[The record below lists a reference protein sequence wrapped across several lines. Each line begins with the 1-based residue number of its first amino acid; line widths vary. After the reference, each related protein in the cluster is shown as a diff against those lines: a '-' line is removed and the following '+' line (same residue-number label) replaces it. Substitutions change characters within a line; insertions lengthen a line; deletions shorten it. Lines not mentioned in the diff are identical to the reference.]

1 VPQGVRVRVSPPAL
15 FSPLKPKPSIMN
27 TVKDLLEVLLLEKK
41 DDFFIGK
48 SETVGSLNVFGGQ
61 VLAQSLNAAYRTIHN
76 NRILHSLHSYFLEPG
91 DLKIPIKY
99 QVNDTRDGGSFSTRR
114 VTAIQGDKTI
124 FILAAS
130 FHKKEF
136 GFEHFRKLER
146 EVLPPEKLTSWSQ
159 MANKFGKFIPF
170 KLKSFLS
177 VKRPIEFRPTFIP
190 NLSTNQELPPKMDVW
205 FKLKG
210 DIPDLSIGIK
220 HQILTYIS
228 DYSVLWSSVLPH
240 INKVNFSDIQMASL
254 DHAMW
259 FYRDFDFTDWLLYT
273 IESPNSA
280 NARGIAQGHIYTRNG
295 ILIASVVQEGLVR
308 PIIRKK

>member
-1 VPQGVRVRVSPPAL
+1 
-15 FSPLKPKPSIMN
+15 MN

-61 VLAQSLNAAYRTIHN
+61 VLAQSLNAAYRTIDN
-76 NRILHSLHSYFLEPG
+76 NRTLHSLHSYFLEAG
-91 DLKIPIKY
+91 NLNIPIKY
-99 QVNDTRDGGSFSTRR
+99 IVDETRDGGSFSTRR
-114 VTAIQGDKTI
+114 VTATQNNKTI

-136 GFEHFRKLER
+136 GYEHYKKLDRKI
-146 EVLPPEKLTSWSQ
+146 VFPEELTSWSQ
-159 MANKFGKFIPF
+159 LANKFGDFMPF

-177 VKRPIEFRPTFIP
+177 VERPVEFKPTFIP
-190 NLSTNQELPPKMDVW
+190 NLSSNEDLPPKMDVW

-210 DIPDLSIGIK
+210 DIPDLSIEIK

-228 DYSVLWSSVLPH
+228 DYSVLWSSILPH
-240 INKVNFSDIQMASL
+240 MKKVSFSDIQMASL

-273 IESPNSA
+273 IESPNSG
-280 NARGIAQGHIYTRNG
+280 NARGVAQGHIYNRAG
-295 ILIASVVQEGLVR
+295 VLIASVVQEGLVR
-308 PIIRKK
+308 PVIRKK

>member
-1 VPQGVRVRVSPPAL
+1 
-15 FSPLKPKPSIMN
+15 MN

-41 DDFFIGK
+41 DNFFIGK

-136 GFEHFRKLER
+136 GYEHFRKLDR
-146 EVLPPEKLTSWSQ
+146 VVTPPEELKSWSQ
-159 MANKFGKFIPF
+159 LAVKHVNFMPF

-177 VKRPIEFRPTFIP
+177 VERPIEFKPTQIP
-190 NLSTNQELPPKMDVW
+190 NLLINQNLPPKMDIW

-210 DIPDLSIGIK
+210 NIPSLSLDIK

-228 DYSVLWSSVLPH
+228 DYSVLWSSILPH
-240 INKVNFSDIQMASL
+240 MKKISFGDIQMASL

-280 NARGIAQGHIYTRNG
+280 NARGVAQGHIYTRCG
-295 ILIASVVQEGLVR
+295 VLVASVVQEGLIR
-308 PIIRKK
+308 PLTKKQ